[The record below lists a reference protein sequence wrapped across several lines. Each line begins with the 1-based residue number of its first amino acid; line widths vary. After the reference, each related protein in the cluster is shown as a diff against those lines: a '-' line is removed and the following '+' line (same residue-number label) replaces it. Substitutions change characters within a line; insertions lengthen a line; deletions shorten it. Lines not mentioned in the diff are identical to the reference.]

1 MLCPFRND
9 NCVSNCMLYVVIND
23 KPMCAIA
30 AMLMVMGAEGVASVR
45 SAKRE

>member
-23 KPMCAIA
+23 KPMCALA
-30 AMLMVMGAEGVASVR
+30 ALLMVMGSEGVGSVR
-45 SAKRE
+45 STRRE

>member
-1 MLCPFRND
+1 MICPFQKD

-30 AMLMVMGAEGVASVR
+30 ALLMVMGADGVASVR
-45 SAKRE
+45 STRRE